1 MSLPVPALPASA
13 LTTSTPW
20 AGVVEAYLDA
30 ALDSSHTRR
39 AYERHLRNAFAD
51 LGVVTVTELTG
62 VDLARYRAAVVSSDR
77 APGSQA
83 QALAALRSFLAW
95 SRTIGFGTT
104 DRIRGRLALHPR
116 ASVLRLT
123 SPGGRVAEGRKLR
136 DLVASRGMVTYV
148 DGECMSACALAFVAG
163 RERVLNSEKGVIGL
177 HQYGFPGVQTWMLVD
192 DYAEDKKFAINA
204 GVDREFV
211 GRMLSLQNG
220 DMWEPSHEELLASQF
235 VTMLSDGSGF
245 SIDTDDPKGW
255 VRELSASLQDQRLY
269 RVIALHDPAN
279 LADAEA
285 AILYGAA
292 AGP

>member
-1 MSLPVPALPASA
+1 
-13 LTTSTPW
+13 
-20 AGVVEAYLDA
+20 
-30 ALDSSHTRR
+30 
-39 AYERHLRNAFAD
+39 
-51 LGVVTVTELTG
+51 
-62 VDLARYRAAVVSSDR
+62 
-77 APGSQA
+77 
-83 QALAALRSFLAW
+83 
-95 SRTIGFGTT
+95 
-104 DRIRGRLALHPR
+104 
-116 ASVLRLT
+116 
-123 SPGGRVAEGRKLR
+123 
-136 DLVASRGMVTYV
+136 MVTYV

-211 GRMLSLQNG
+211 GRMFTLQNG